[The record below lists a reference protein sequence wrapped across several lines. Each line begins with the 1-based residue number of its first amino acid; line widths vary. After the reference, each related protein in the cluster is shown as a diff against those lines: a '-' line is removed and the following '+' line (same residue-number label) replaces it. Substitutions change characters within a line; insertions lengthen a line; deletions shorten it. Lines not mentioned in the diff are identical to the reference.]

1 MFLCSF
7 FSSISFPPL
16 DPNPDPHFQYE
27 SGSGFRRAKP
37 KQIYANLDPDTDPEP
52 ATVVYLPDN
61 GTFKYVT

>member
-1 MFLCSF
+1 MK
-7 FSSISFPPL
+7 L

-37 KQIYANLDPDTDPEP
+37 KQIYANLDPDTDPDP
-52 ATVVYLPDN
+52 ATVVYLSDN